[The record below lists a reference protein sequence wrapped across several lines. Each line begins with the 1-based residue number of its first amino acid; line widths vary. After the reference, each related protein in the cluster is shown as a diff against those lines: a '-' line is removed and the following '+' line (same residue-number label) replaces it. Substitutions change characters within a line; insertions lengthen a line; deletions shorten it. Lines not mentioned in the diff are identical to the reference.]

1 MTKRK
6 LHQPSTNFYKG
17 NKARWKIGK
26 LKNNILTKVESITCK
41 NTLKKT
47 SQSLISANKS
57 KLMPKCSN
65 MMVMGYMSPIFPTK
79 EVPFLK
85 S

>member
-1 MTKRK
+1 MENWKTEKRY
-6 LHQPSTNFYKG
+6 PY
-17 NKARWKIGK
+17 
-26 LKNNILTKVESITCK
+26 ESRINYMQK
-41 NTLKKT
+41 HFKKT

>member
-1 MTKRK
+1 MQK
-6 LHQPSTNFYKG
+6 HF
-17 NKARWKIGK
+17 
-26 LKNNILTKVESITCK
+26 
-41 NTLKKT
+41 KKT

-79 EVPFLK
+79 EIPFLK

>member
-26 LKNNILTKVESITCK
+26 LKNDILTKVESITCK
-41 NTLKKT
+41 NTLKRL
-47 SQSLISANKS
+47 SVNKS